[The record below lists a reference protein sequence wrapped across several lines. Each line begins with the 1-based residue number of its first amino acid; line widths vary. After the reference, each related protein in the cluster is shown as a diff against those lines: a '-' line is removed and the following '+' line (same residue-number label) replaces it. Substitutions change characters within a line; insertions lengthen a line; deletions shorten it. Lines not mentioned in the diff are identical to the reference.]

1 MGQRQSYNS
10 INSTPE
16 QPNIE
21 QSNKSVY
28 YKILDSDTCKNITHC
43 LMVALTVIIVCVG
56 IIGILFLLNII
67 LSILT
72 VLINDSTESV
82 ITFLFGKDI
91 YHKYFAV
98 CSATSYNGYT
108 GCYTTT
114 SLYCS

>member
-10 INSTPE
+10 INSAP
-16 QPNIE
+16 E
-21 QSNKSVY
+21 QSNNTVY
-28 YKILDSDTCKNITHC
+28 CKIIDSHTCSTITQY
-43 LMVALTVIIVCVG
+43 LFVSFAVIIVCAG